1 MELGV
6 RGVVLRTVVAWCDGR
21 WYYSC
26 VQQGWHLPR
35 HNHDV
40 HLKQGRGVRTG
51 VRDSVTDSE
60 AVANASTDTCTTYP
74 GTDTSANTAN
84 IASHPC
90 TYAETANAI
99 TDTCPAKATA
109 APAGGPELGPKAR

>member
-40 HLKQGRGVRTG
+40 HLKQGRGIRTG

-60 AVANASTDTCTTYP
+60 AVANTSANTCTTYA
-74 GTDTSANTAN
+74 GTNTSANTAN
-84 IASHPC
+84 TASHSC
-90 TYAETANAI
+90 TYAETANAV
-99 TDTCPAKATA
+99 TDTAEA
-109 APAGGPELGPKAR
+109 